1 MSEMVLFLE
10 PSVWLRLFLSVVLSG
25 IIGWE
30 RELHGRP
37 AGIRTHMMVCLGATM
52 LILSSEYFHLHS
64 SGAQFDSDRMAA
76 GIITGIG
83 FLGAGAIMREG
94 NLVRGLTTAGC
105 IWFVAGLGIVV
116 GEKYY
121 ALAVWI
127 TLVALVMLIFLR
139 YVESRLAVVHFQDL
153 IVRVS
158 IHDYDA
164 LKSGCVELF
173 RRNGIKVEAKKFLVD
188 NIKNEVEVRF
198 TMRLQRGKV
207 QEGLIFDVSRL
218 PGVHEVRF

>member
-1 MSEMVLFLE
+1 MSEMTFFLE
-10 PSVWLRLFLSVVLSG
+10 PSVWLRLFLSVFLSG

-52 LILSSEYFHLHS
+52 LILSSEYFHVHS
-64 SGAQFDSDRMAA
+64 NGSQFDSDRMAA

-116 GEKYY
+116 GEKFY

-127 TLVALVMLIFLR
+127 TLIALVMLVFLR
-139 YVESRLAVVHFQDL
+139 YVESQLSVLHFQDMV
-153 IVRVS
+153 VRVLLK
-158 IHDYDA
+158 DYESMKA
-164 LKSGCVELF
+164 KCMELF
-173 RRNGIKVEAKKFLVD
+173 GRNGIKIEARKFLVD
-188 NIKNEVEVRF
+188 NNKNEVEVRF
-198 TMRLQRGKV
+198 TMRLQRGKL
-207 QEGLIFDVSRL
+207 QEEIIFDVSRL
-218 PGVHEVRF
+218 PGVQEVRF

>member
-1 MSEMVLFLE
+1 MFLE

-127 TLVALVMLIFLR
+127 TLVALVMLVFLR

-164 LKSGCVELF
+164 LKAGCIELF
-173 RRNGIKVEAKKFLVD
+173 RRSGIKVEARKFLVD
-188 NIKNEVEVRF
+188 NLKNEVEVRF